1 MGKGKNFNLF
11 LMDGE
16 VTGRIKCTLANWTG
30 LVYKIP
36 NSYLSKCKER
46 QDLKQSGVY
55 FLFGDDEGDKPTV
68 YIGQASIRKN
78 GEGVLFRVAEHLKGD
93 FDFNEVVILTT
104 QNNSFGPTEISYL
117 ENKFTNMALE
127 TDRYKIKNGN
137 DPNPGN
143 VTEEKE
149 SELEEYVEYSKMV
162 LGVLGYKVFVPL
174 IKSND
179 DEYNDEELSLYL
191 SRKVKRSNAIITA
204 KCKRT
209 SEGFVLLSGST
220 IEETDAEAI
229 PPRIKE
235 MRADAKKNGV
245 IKDGVL
251 TKNILFRSPSYASSF
266 VLGINSNGR
275 TNWKLKT
282 GQTLKEFEEEQL

>member
-1 MGKGKNFNLF
+1 MS
-11 LMDGE
+11 
-16 VTGRIKCTLANWTG
+16 I
-30 LVYKIP
+30 
-36 NSYLSKCKER
+36 
-46 QDLKQSGVY
+46 

-78 GEGVLFRVAEHLKGD
+78 GEGGLFRVVEHLKGN

-127 TDRYKIKNGN
+127 IDRYKVKNGN

-162 LGVLGYKVFVPL
+162 LGVLVYKIFVPL

-179 DEYNDEELSLYL
+179 DENEGKGEYNEEELSLYL
-191 SRKVKRSNAIITA
+191 SRKVKRSNTTITA

-245 IKDGVL
+245 VKDGVL

-282 GQTLKEFEEEQL
+282 EQSLKEFEEEQL